1 MDILFL
7 FINPKKFFEERK
19 EKNYLWFIVP
29 IYIVLFILLYF
40 SARNLFGSSREVN
53 IGILIQIIFNL
64 VFFLFLSLFIKVFI
78 KIFGVERKLFKSIE
92 DGLLISLP
100 SFTLFVILFY
110 FLQHKFLS
118 LSYPLIYFFT
128 FQKYATTLSK
138 ILFFFYFPPRAL
150 LFVYTLIGIR
160 YMYNLNWKKSL
171 LLSII
176 IYFIFFLTY
185 IL

>member
-1 MDILFL
+1 VDILFL

-19 EKNYLWFIVP
+19 EKSYLWFIIP
-29 IYIVLFILLYF
+29 IYVVLFILLYF
-40 SARNLFGSSREVN
+40 SGRNLFGSSKEVS
-53 IGILIQIIFNL
+53 IGIVIQILFNL
-64 VFFLFLSLFIKVFI
+64 VFFVFLSLFIKVFA
-78 KIFGVERKLFKSIE
+78 KIFGVERKLFESIE

-110 FLQHKFLS
+110 FLQYKFLS

-150 LFVYTLIGIR
+150 LFVYTLIGIK
-160 YMYNLNWKKSL
+160 YMYNLNWKKTL
-171 LLSII
+171 LFSVL

>member
-19 EKNYLWFIVP
+19 EKSYLWFIIP
-29 IYIVLFILLYF
+29 IYVVLFILLYF
-40 SARNLFGSSREVN
+40 SGRSLFGSSKEVS
-53 IGILIQIIFNL
+53 IGIVIQILFNL
-64 VFFLFLSLFIKVFI
+64 VFFVFLSLFIKVFI
-78 KIFGVERKLFKSIE
+78 KIFGVERKLFESIE

-110 FLQHKFLS
+110 FLQYKFLS

-128 FQKYATTLSK
+128 FQKYATTLSRV
-138 ILFFFYFPPRAL
+138 LFFFYFPPRAL
-150 LFVYTLIGIR
+150 LFIYTLIGIK
-160 YMYNLNWKKSL
+160 YMYNLNWKKTL
-171 LLSII
+171 LFSVL

>member
-1 MDILFL
+1 VDILLL

-19 EKNYLWFIVP
+19 EKSYLWFIIP
-29 IYIVLFILLYF
+29 IYVVLFILLYF
-40 SARNLFGSSREVN
+40 SGRNLFGSSKEVS
-53 IGILIQIIFNL
+53 IGIIIQILFNL
-64 VFFLFLSLFIKVFI
+64 VFFVFLSLFIKVFI
-78 KIFGVERKLFKSIE
+78 KIFGIERKLFESIE

-110 FLQHKFLS
+110 FLQYKFLS

-150 LFVYTLIGIR
+150 LFVYTLIGIK
-160 YMYNLNWKKSL
+160 YMYNLNWKKTL
-171 LLSII
+171 LFSVL